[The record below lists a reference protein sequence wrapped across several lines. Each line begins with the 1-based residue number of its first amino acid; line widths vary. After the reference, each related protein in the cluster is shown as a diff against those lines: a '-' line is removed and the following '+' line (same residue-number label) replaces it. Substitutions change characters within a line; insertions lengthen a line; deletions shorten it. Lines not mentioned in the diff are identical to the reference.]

1 MATSVAII
9 PARGG
14 SKRIPRKNIRSFRGR
29 PIIAWSV
36 EAALQSGAFDEV
48 MVSTDDEEIASVARS
63 CGALVP
69 FMRSAGTADDTA
81 TTSDVLLEV
90 LDRYRAA
97 GREFT
102 FGCCI
107 YPTAPFMRSSD
118 ITDGKQRLIA
128 DGFDVIMPVAAF
140 SYPIWRS
147 LNRDPEGRL
156 QMNFPRHLNTRSQD
170 LPPAFHDA
178 GQWYWF
184 KTDVFLRERVL
195 LGPNTGSV
203 VLPSTQVQDIDTEED
218 WTIAEWKH
226 ERIFG

>member
-14 SKRIPRKNIRSFRGR
+14 SKRIPRKNIRKFRGR

-36 EAALQSGAFDEV
+36 EAALESGAFDEV

-63 CGALVP
+63 CGANVP
-69 FMRSAGTADDTA
+69 FMRSPRTADDTA
-81 TTSDVLLEV
+81 TTSDVLFEV
-90 LDRYRAA
+90 LECYGKA
-97 GREFT
+97 GREFA

-107 YPTAPFMRSSD
+107 YPTAPFMRASD
-118 ITDGKQRLIA
+118 LAHGKQRLA
-128 DGFDVIMPVAAF
+128 DDGFDVIMPIAAF
-140 SYPIWRS
+140 SYPVWRS
-147 LNRDPEGRL
+147 LRRDDDGRL
-156 QMNFPRHLNTRSQD
+156 EMNFPENLNARSQD

-184 KTDVFLRERVL
+184 RTAAFLSDRVL

-203 VLPSTQVQDIDTEED
+203 MLPSTQVQDIDTEED

>member
-1 MATSVAII
+1 MQESVAII

-14 SKRIPRKNIRSFRGR
+14 SKRIPRKNIRAFRGR

-36 EAALQSGAFDEV
+36 EAALESRAFDAV

-63 CGALVP
+63 CGADVP
-69 FMRSAGTADDTA
+69 FMRSTQTADDMA

-90 LDRYRAA
+90 LDRYAAA
-97 GREFT
+97 GREFA

-118 ITDGKQRLIA
+118 LGEGKKRLEA
-128 DGFDVIMPVAAF
+128 DRFDVIMPIAAF

-147 LNRDPEGRL
+147 LDREADGRL
-156 QMNFPRHLNTRSQD
+156 KMNFPENLNTRSQD
-170 LPPAFHDA
+170 LPQAYHDA

-184 KTDVFLRERVL
+184 KTAAFLRDRVL
-195 LGPNTGSV
+195 LGANTGSV
-203 VLPSTQVQDIDTEED
+203 ILPSTQVQDIDTEED